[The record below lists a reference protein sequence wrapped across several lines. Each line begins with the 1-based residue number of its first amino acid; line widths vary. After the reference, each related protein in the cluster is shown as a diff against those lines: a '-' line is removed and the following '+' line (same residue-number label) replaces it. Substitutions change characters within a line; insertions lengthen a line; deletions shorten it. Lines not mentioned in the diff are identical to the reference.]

1 MLIDD
6 NGQLIRCPDSDIRI
20 MGRNT
25 QGVKIFN
32 IDEKSSVV
40 SVERVVEQDEDGED
54 EI

>member
-1 MLIDD
+1 
-6 NGQLIRCPDSDIRI
+6 

-40 SVERVVEQDEDGED
+40 SVERVVEHDDEED
-54 EI
+54 